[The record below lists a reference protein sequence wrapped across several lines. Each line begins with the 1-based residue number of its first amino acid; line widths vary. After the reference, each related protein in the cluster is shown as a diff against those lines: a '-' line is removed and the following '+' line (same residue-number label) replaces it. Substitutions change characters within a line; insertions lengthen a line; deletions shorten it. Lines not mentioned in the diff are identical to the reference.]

1 MIQRA
6 FITQWGTVVP
16 WSSPRLVEQDLIICR
31 ALVSIYS
38 DPFLKE
44 HLAFRGGTALH
55 KLYLEPQPRYSED
68 IDLVQVNSEPIK
80 ETIDHLRE
88 VLSWLGE
95 PVVKQKKHNNTL
107 VFRVQPTDVGAGEI
121 HLKVEIN
128 CKEHFS
134 VFPMVRVPF
143 SVKNDWFSGQCEVL
157 TYELDELVGTK
168 VRALYQRLKG
178 RDLFDVYTALITG
191 KLDIERVM
199 TAYDR
204 YLRFVA
210 SHAPTYKEFVLNMD
224 EKMQNP
230 EFLGDTTVLLR
241 PGLTFD
247 PQAASV
253 LAAKALA
260 SSSGCLIY
268 SSTTTLFKI
277 SNAVS
282 HLSAFMSFKLIKM
295 TGYCP
300 CLLI

>member
-1 MIQRA
+1 MSKATKEAPKAETIENIESA
-6 FITQWGTVVP
+6 LSKTEIFILENKK
-16 WSSPRLVEQDLIICR
+16 SLSII
-31 ALVSIYS
+31 LGGII
-38 DPFLKE
+38 
-44 HLAFRGGTALH
+44 LAIGLYIGFN

-68 IDLVQVNSEPIK
+68 IDLVQVNAEPIK

-95 PVVKQKKHNNTL
+95 PIVKQKKHNNTL

-230 EFLGDTTVLLR
+230 EFLGDTTGLLR
-241 PGLTFD
+241 PGLTFEMQPSWEIVRD
-247 PQAASV
+247 
-253 LAAKALA
+253 
-260 SSSGCLIY
+260 I
-268 SSTTTLFKI
+268 I
-277 SNAVS
+277 IS
-282 HLSAFMSFKLIKM
+282 HLK
-295 TGYCP
+295 GQ
-300 CLLI
+300 

>member
-38 DPFLKE
+38 GPFLKE
-44 HLAFRGGTALH
+44 PLAFRGGTARH

-68 IDLVQVNSEPIK
+68 IDLVQVNAEPIK

-88 VLSWLGE
+88 ALSWLGE

-134 VFPMVRVPF
+134 VFPMVLVPF

-230 EFLGDTTVLLR
+230 EFLGDTTGLLR
-241 PGLTFD
+241 PGLTFEMQPSWEIVRD
-247 PQAASV
+247 
-253 LAAKALA
+253 
-260 SSSGCLIY
+260 I
-268 SSTTTLFKI
+268 I
-277 SNAVS
+277 IS
-282 HLSAFMSFKLIKM
+282 HLK
-295 TGYCP
+295 GQ
-300 CLLI
+300 

>member
-88 VLSWLGE
+88 TLSWLGE

-107 VFRVQPTDVGAGEI
+107 VFRVQPTDVGSGEI

-134 VFPMVRVPF
+134 VFPMERLPI
-143 SVKNDWFSGQCEVL
+143 SVESDWFSGQCEVL

-191 KLDIERVM
+191 KLDLDRVM

-204 YLRFVA
+204 YLRFVT

-230 EFLGDTTVLLR
+230 EFLGDTTGLLR

-247 PQAASV
+247 PQAAWEKVRDDLIV
-253 LAAKALA
+253 LLTK
-260 SSSGCLIY
+260 
-268 SSTTTLFKI
+268 
-277 SNAVS
+277 
-282 HLSAFMSFKLIKM
+282 
-295 TGYCP
+295 
-300 CLLI
+300 

>member
-68 IDLVQVNSEPIK
+68 IDLVQVNAEPIK

-134 VFPMVRVPF
+134 VFPMVLVPF

-230 EFLGDTTVLLR
+230 EFLGDTTGLLR
-241 PGLTFD
+241 PGLTFEMQPSWEIVRD
-247 PQAASV
+247 
-253 LAAKALA
+253 
-260 SSSGCLIY
+260 I
-268 SSTTTLFKI
+268 I
-277 SNAVS
+277 IS
-282 HLSAFMSFKLIKM
+282 HLK
-295 TGYCP
+295 GQ
-300 CLLI
+300 

>member
-68 IDLVQVNSEPIK
+68 IDLVQVNAEPIK

-95 PVVKQKKHNNTL
+95 PIVKQKKHNNTL

-134 VFPMVRVPF
+134 VFPMVLVPF

-210 SHAPTYKEFVLNMD
+210 SHAPTYKEFVLKMD

-247 PQAASV
+247 PQAAWEKVRDDLIV
-253 LAAKALA
+253 LLTK
-260 SSSGCLIY
+260 
-268 SSTTTLFKI
+268 
-277 SNAVS
+277 
-282 HLSAFMSFKLIKM
+282 
-295 TGYCP
+295 
-300 CLLI
+300 

>member
-1 MIQRA
+1 MIQKA
-6 FITQWGTVVP
+6 FITQCGTVVP
-16 WSSPRLVEQDLIICR
+16 WSSPRLVEQNLIICR
-31 ALVSIYS
+31 ALVSIFS

-68 IDLVQVNSEPIK
+68 IDLVQVNAEPIK
-80 ETIDHLRE
+80 ETMDHLRE
-88 VLSWLGE
+88 ALSWLGE

-107 VFRVQPTDVGAGEI
+107 VFRVQPTDLGTGEI
-121 HLKVEIN
+121 HLKVKIN

-143 SVKNDWFSGQCEVL
+143 SVGHDWFSGQCEVL

-168 VRALYQRLKG
+168 VRALYKRLKG
-178 RDLFDVYTALITG
+178 RDLFDVYTALITD
-191 KLDIERVM
+191 KLNLDRVM

-224 EKMQNP
+224 EKMHNP
-230 EFLGDTTVLLR
+230 EFLGDTTDLLR

-247 PQAASV
+247 PQTAWEKVREEIVS
-253 LAAKALA
+253 
-260 SSSGCLIY
+260 CLI
-268 SSTTTLFKI
+268 K
-277 SNAVS
+277 
-282 HLSAFMSFKLIKM
+282 
-295 TGYCP
+295 
-300 CLLI
+300 

>member
-31 ALVSIYS
+31 ALLSIYS

-55 KLYLEPQPRYSED
+55 KLYSED
-68 IDLVQVNSEPIK
+68 IDLVQVNAEPIK

-88 VLSWLGE
+88 ALSWLGE

-143 SVKNDWFSGQCEVL
+143 SVENDWFTGKSEVL

-178 RDLFDVYTALITG
+178 RDLFDVYTALTSG
-191 KLDIERVM
+191 KLDIDRVM
-199 TAYDR
+199 AAYDR

-210 SHAPTYKEFVLNMD
+210 SHAPTTRN
-224 EKMQNP
+224 
-230 EFLGDTTVLLR
+230 TC
-241 PGLTFD
+241 
-247 PQAASV
+247 S
-253 LAAKALA
+253 
-260 SSSGCLIY
+260 I
-268 SSTTTLFKI
+268 
-277 SNAVS
+277 
-282 HLSAFMSFKLIKM
+282 
-295 TGYCP
+295 
-300 CLLI
+300 

>member
-1 MIQRA
+1 MGYGCTLVFSAPGGAGSDYLQGIGVDIQRPLPK
-6 FITQWGTVVP
+6 GT
-16 WSSPRLVEQDLIICR
+16 PRLPWWHGAAQTLSGAAAPIFGRHRPGPGECR
-31 ALVSIYS
+31 THQR
-38 DPFLKE
+38 D
-44 HLAFRGGTALH
+44 
-55 KLYLEPQPRYSED
+55 D
-68 IDLVQVNSEPIK
+68 
-80 ETIDHLRE
+80 LRE

-95 PVVKQKKHNNTL
+95 PIVKQKKHNNTL

-247 PQAASV
+247 PQAAWEKVRDDLIV
-253 LAAKALA
+253 LLTK
-260 SSSGCLIY
+260 
-268 SSTTTLFKI
+268 
-277 SNAVS
+277 
-282 HLSAFMSFKLIKM
+282 
-295 TGYCP
+295 
-300 CLLI
+300 